1 MHLYPLNF
9 YEVREI
15 QKNLLKYYEE
25 DFSKHASKE
34 VVPRIMVVWN
44 SIPSQLVKEN
54 IHARL
59 ALSVCLKQR
68 LNEEES
74 QLLFKAYRHIFKL
87 NEVYIMKTL
96 YYKCEIWFAVV
107 WIIAYCVLASIG
119 DNLSDGIGI
128 QKIITLPILIVLSA
142 ILLLFVRKNQ
152 LLKKYG
158 LCKSEVPA
166 SKMLFYTPLLALL
179 TVNLWYGCSMNTSVI
194 ETVLYI
200 LSMFCVGFLEEVIF
214 RGFLFCAM
222 AENGV
227 KSAIIVSSVTFGIGH
242 IVNLIN
248 GSGAELLP
256 NLLQVIYAIA
266 AGFMFMMI
274 FYKTKSLLP
283 CIITH
288 GVFNALSVFS
298 NEAAI
303 TSQRSIISCLF
314 MVLFSGSYALYITF
328 AIKQKNTDTACT
340 VINI

>member
-1 MHLYPLNF
+1 
-9 YEVREI
+9 
-15 QKNLLKYYEE
+15 
-25 DFSKHASKE
+25 
-34 VVPRIMVVWN
+34 
-44 SIPSQLVKEN
+44 
-54 IHARL
+54 
-59 ALSVCLKQR
+59 
-68 LNEEES
+68 
-74 QLLFKAYRHIFKL
+74 
-87 NEVYIMKTL
+87 MKTL
-96 YYKCEIWFAVV
+96 YYKSEIWFAVV

-142 ILLLFVRKNQ
+142 ILLIFVWKNQ

-222 AENGV
+222 AKNGV

-288 GVFNALSVFS
+288 GLFNALSVFS

-314 MVLFSGSYALYITF
+314 MVLFSGTYALYITF